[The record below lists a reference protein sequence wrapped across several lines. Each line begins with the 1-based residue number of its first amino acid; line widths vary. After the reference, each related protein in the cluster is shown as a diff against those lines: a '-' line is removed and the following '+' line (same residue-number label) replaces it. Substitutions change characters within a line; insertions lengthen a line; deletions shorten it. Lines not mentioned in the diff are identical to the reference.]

1 MQQNQVLLLCLCA
14 AVFLGMGLVVYFR
27 HHYSLNRIKSK
38 VVGDGQHG
46 TARWATKSEIH
57 QTYKRLLYT
66 PNQWRKGENRP
77 EIQGLIVGCEQR
89 GGRTN
94 ALIDDGDVHCLMIG
108 ASGVGKTAA
117 FLYPNIEYACA
128 AGMSFVCTDS
138 KGDVYRNTATIA
150 EKYYGYSCSVIDLRN
165 PTRSDGYNMLFLV
178 NKYMDLFLST
188 GELPYKAKAEKFAKI
203 VAKTII
209 TANSEESDHG
219 QNSFFYDAAEG
230 LLAAVVLLI
239 AEFCEPAQRHI
250 VSIFKLIQDMLGP
263 SPVKGKNQF
272 QLLMEKLPSEHKAR
286 WLAGAALNTSDQ
298 AMASVLSTALSRLN
312 GFLDSELEQVLCFDS
327 SVDVERFCTRPSA
340 IYLVLPE
347 EDQPKHF
354 IVSLIFQQICREL
367 LMVADERGGKLPNRV
382 MLYADE
388 LGTLPA
394 IQGLEMLFSA
404 SRSRRVTVVAI
415 IQSLAQLQRNYGKE
429 GADIIGDN
437 CQLTLFGGFA
447 PNSSTADTMSENLG
461 SRTVMSGSVNQGN
474 GSFSQSLQMMKR
486 QLMTT
491 DELKAMPKGQFI
503 VMKTGCHPMR
513 CRLPLFF
520 KWGVAF
526 EKAYTMPEQGARKV
540 EYANRN
546 DLEESIL
553 QYTQTNEEPAEDYS
567 LRAPIKRVIKTD

>member
-1 MQQNQVLLLCLCA
+1 MAIL
-14 AVFLGMGLVVYFR
+14 
-27 HHYSLNRIKSK
+27 
-38 VVGDGQHG
+38 
-46 TARWATKSEIH
+46 ARLS
-57 QTYKRLLYT
+57 TYVTL
-66 PNQWRKGENRP
+66 P
-77 EIQGLIVGCEQR
+77 
-89 GGRTN
+89 GR
-94 ALIDDGDVHCLMIG
+94 M
-108 ASGVGKTAA
+108 
-117 FLYPNIEYACA
+117 
-128 AGMSFVCTDS
+128 
-138 KGDVYRNTATIA
+138 ATI
-150 EKYYGYSCSVIDLRN
+150 CF
-165 PTRSDGYNMLFLV
+165 FLV

-230 LLAAVVLLI
+230 LLAAVAMLV
-239 AEFCEPAQRHI
+239 AEFCEPAQRHM
-250 VSIFKLIQDMLGP
+250 VSIFKLIQDMPGP

-367 LMVADERGGKLPNRV
+367 LMVADEHGGKLPNRV

-415 IQSLAQLQRNYGKE
+415 IQALP
-429 GADIIGDN
+429 N
-437 CQLTLFGGFA
+437 CSA
-447 PNSSTADTMSENLG
+447 TMEKRA
-461 SRTVMSGSVNQGN
+461 RTS
-474 GSFSQSLQMMKR
+474 
-486 QLMTT
+486 
-491 DELKAMPKGQFI
+491 
-503 VMKTGCHPMR
+503 
-513 CRLPLFF
+513 
-520 KWGVAF
+520 
-526 EKAYTMPEQGARKV
+526 
-540 EYANRN
+540 
-546 DLEESIL
+546 
-553 QYTQTNEEPAEDYS
+553 
-567 LRAPIKRVIKTD
+567 

>member
-1 MQQNQVLLLCLCA
+1 
-14 AVFLGMGLVVYFR
+14 
-27 HHYSLNRIKSK
+27 
-38 VVGDGQHG
+38 
-46 TARWATKSEIH
+46 
-57 QTYKRLLYT
+57 
-66 PNQWRKGENRP
+66 
-77 EIQGLIVGCEQR
+77 
-89 GGRTN
+89 
-94 ALIDDGDVHCLMIG
+94 
-108 ASGVGKTAA
+108 
-117 FLYPNIEYACA
+117 
-128 AGMSFVCTDS
+128 
-138 KGDVYRNTATIA
+138 
-150 EKYYGYSCSVIDLRN
+150 
-165 PTRSDGYNMLFLV
+165 
-178 NKYMDLFLST
+178 
-188 GELPYKAKAEKFAKI
+188 
-203 VAKTII
+203 
-209 TANSEESDHG
+209 
-219 QNSFFYDAAEG
+219 
-230 LLAAVVLLI
+230 
-239 AEFCEPAQRHI
+239 
-250 VSIFKLIQDMLGP
+250 
-263 SPVKGKNQF
+263 
-272 QLLMEKLPSEHKAR
+272 
-286 WLAGAALNTSDQ
+286 
-298 AMASVLSTALSRLN
+298 
-312 GFLDSELEQVLCFDS
+312 
-327 SVDVERFCTRPSA
+327 
-340 IYLVLPE
+340 
-347 EDQPKHF
+347 
-354 IVSLIFQQICREL
+354 
-367 LMVADERGGKLPNRV
+367 MVADEHGGKLPNRV

-474 GSFSQSLQMMKR
+474 GSLSQSLQMMKR

-553 QYTQTNEEPAEDYS
+553 QYTQTNEEPAEDYP

>member
-14 AVFLGMGLVVYFR
+14 AVFLGMGLLVYFG

-230 LLAAVVLLI
+230 LLAAVVLLV

-367 LMVADERGGKLPNRV
+367 LMVADEHGGKLPNRV

-394 IQGLEMLFSA
+394 IQRAGDAVQRQPQPPGDSGRDHPKPCPTA
-404 SRSRRVTVVAI
+404 
-415 IQSLAQLQRNYGKE
+415 AQLWKRGR
-429 GADIIGDN
+429 GHH
-437 CQLTLFGGFA
+437 
-447 PNSSTADTMSENLG
+447 
-461 SRTVMSGSVNQGN
+461 R
-474 GSFSQSLQMMKR
+474 R
-486 QLMTT
+486 QLPVN
-491 DELKAMPKGQFI
+491 AF
-503 VMKTGCHPMR
+503 R
-513 CRLPLFF
+513 RLCAQQQHR
-520 KWGVAF
+520 GYY
-526 EKAYTMPEQGARKV
+526 ERK
-540 EYANRN
+540 
-546 DLEESIL
+546 SG
-553 QYTQTNEEPAEDYS
+553 
-567 LRAPIKRVIKTD
+567 